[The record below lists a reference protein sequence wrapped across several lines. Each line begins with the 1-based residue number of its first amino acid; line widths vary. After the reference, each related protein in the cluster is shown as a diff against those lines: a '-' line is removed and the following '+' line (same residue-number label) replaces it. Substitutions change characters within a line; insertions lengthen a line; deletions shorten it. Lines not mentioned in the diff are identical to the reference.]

1 MGMNIVHLCKIPTSK
16 SISIQHKESEVCPI
30 CQAEKALWEIKELH
44 RNASGIC
51 FICSQIA
58 QTEIIHPCETFNL
71 AQPF

>member
-1 MGMNIVHLCKIPTSK
+1 M
-16 SISIQHKESEVCPI
+16 
-30 CQAEKALWEIKELH
+30 CQAEKALREIKELH

-58 QTEIIHPCETFNL
+58 KTDITHPCETFNL